1 VTEAPLSAADAAN
14 LEALVYDRT
23 VSPDATLNPL
33 SMTWAQAPS
42 EGAQALLQG
51 PMQPLKTL
59 EVEAL
64 PLLSVQEDGQTE
76 DRCDLQ
82 VNGLLGEGGM
92 GVVQQA
98 RQVSLQREV
107 AVKRLKGG
115 ADAGG
120 AERARSSAPEMMRAL
135 LDEAMLMGALE
146 HPNIVPVHALGR
158 TTERGP
164 LLVMKKVEGHSWRA
178 LLRDPGHRFWM
189 EQGRGSDRLGQHLS
203 ILMQVCNAAHFAHS
217 RGVIHRDIKPE
228 NVMVGS
234 YGEVYL
240 MDWGIALRVGDG
252 VRGGDGKLR
261 GTPAYMAPEMLK
273 EEAGQG
279 ARTDVYLLGAT
290 LHEVLVGRP
299 RHEGGSVMAALMSV
313 VASAPYAYGA
323 DVPAELG
330 ELCNSACHVD
340 PSQRPQSAAAMREQ
354 VAAFLQHRGAARLAA
369 EAASRVEELR
379 ALLGVHAQA
388 RAVGHGL
395 KVYQAF
401 NEARFALRQS
411 LRDWPEQPDGAAL
424 LRSLLTLMIGHELE
438 QRNADLAA
446 SLLSELSERGDERQ
460 DLAARLV
467 ALRAELRD
475 EDGARQRLARLEH
488 DQDMRVGSA
497 QRASLLRLV
506 IMAPLVGVPLTVVLF
521 SFGVHPW
528 STRGSLVI
536 GGVIFGLIMIFVL
549 RWRAA
554 LLSNAFNRNISAL
567 LLTGFAG
574 MLSNRALGVFFDD
587 PLPHVAARDLLILAL
602 ISTLGGVVI
611 GRRVWG
617 AVPSFVVALL
627 LGLLFP
633 ERALPISLGGVVVSV
648 LVLAWLERRALA
660 ALSSGEGVKEG

>member
-1 VTEAPLSAADAAN
+1 MTEAPLSAADAAN
-14 LEALVYDRT
+14 LESLVYDRT

-115 ADAGG
+115 ADAGD
-120 AERARSSAPEMMRAL
+120 AERARSRAPEMMQAL

-189 EQGRGSDRLGQHLS
+189 EQGRESDRLGQHLS

-228 NVMVGS
+228 NVMVGG

-240 MDWGIALRVGDG
+240 MDWGIALRVGD
-252 VRGGDGKLR
+252 VARRGDGKLR

-313 VASAPYAYGA
+313 LASAPYAYGA
-323 DVPAELG
+323 DVPTELG

-388 RAVGHGL
+388 RGVGHGL

-411 LRDWPEQPDGAAL
+411 LRDWPEQPDGGAL

-446 SLLSELSERGDERQ
+446 SLLSELSERGDERP
-460 DLAARLV
+460 DLAARLA
-467 ALRAELRD
+467 ALRAELLD
-475 EDGARQRLARLEH
+475 EDDARQRLAKLEH
-488 DQDMRVGSA
+488 DQDARVGAA
-497 QRASLLRLV
+497 QRAALLRVVL
-506 IMAPLVGVPLTVVLF
+506 GSLTVGAPVAAVMFAL
-521 SFGVHPW
+521 GYHPL
-528 STRGSLVI
+528 STKGSLVVGSII
-536 GGVIFGLIMIFVL
+536 GSGVLLLGL
-549 RWRAA
+549 RWRAV
-554 LLSNAFNRNISAL
+554 LFSNAFNRNTSAL
-567 LLTGFAG
+567 VLMGFIG
-574 MLSNRALGVFFDD
+574 VIGNRALGVIYGE
-587 PLPHVAARDLLILAL
+587 PLSHVAARDLLILL
-602 ISTLGGVVI
+602 LMSGLGGVLMT
-611 GRRVWG
+611 RRLWWAIPFLV
-617 AVPSFVVALL
+617 SALVF
-627 LGLLFP
+627 GLIFP
-633 ERALPISLGGVVVSV
+633 DYAMPISLMGAASAIIVIARAG
-648 LVLAWLERRALA
+648 RRAVA
-660 ALSSGEGVKEG
+660 EASR